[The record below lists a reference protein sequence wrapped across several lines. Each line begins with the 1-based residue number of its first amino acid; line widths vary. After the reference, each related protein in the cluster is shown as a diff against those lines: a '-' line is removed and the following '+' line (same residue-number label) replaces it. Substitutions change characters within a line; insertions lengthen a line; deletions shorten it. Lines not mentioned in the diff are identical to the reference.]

1 MGSAANQSGTQL
13 QDGLNRCWSAEGRPE
28 VLRPRVR
35 LLGMLDATG
44 GDSGGDGPGIFLT
57 PRSVLIG
64 PVGGGADGPCTNCLA
79 SRWQRI
85 RPPAERTV
93 LESGGSFLGGF
104 SAPYLTDFAVDAAH
118 HLYTDAVDG
127 FRPDSGR
134 PRIAEVVELS
144 LASLTVR
151 SFPLLADAG
160 CPRCTVPVPATAEY
174 GLPPLVPRHKPD
186 PDGFRLRP
194 AEDHDTDTAVFAN
207 PVCGVLG
214 DGLHLDLTSPT
225 MAPATGNMRVSA
237 GGRLLDVGW
246 SGQTDS
252 YRESRFSAVFEGLE
266 RHAGTQQR
274 RHAEPVVGSH
284 REFVEEGTH
293 VLDPRECGTYD
304 DALYTASERLVPFDP
319 DRETTWVWGRSLRD
333 DRPILVPEQ
342 LVYYVRDGSP
352 GAFVD
357 ECSNGCAV
365 GGVPE
370 EAILHALLELV
381 ERDAFVLG
389 WYGALPLREI
399 DVDSLRSPRTRHM
412 VDRIRLHGYDVRL
425 FDNRIDLPF
434 PVVNAVGIRRDGGPG
449 NLCFAA
455 GSAMD
460 PEGAVH
466 SALSEIATYIPSLAM
481 RAGKRGGELAAM
493 AEDYH
498 LVRELKDHP
507 LLFALPEMSPKAE
520 FLLRDTRPAPIGD
533 LYRDWER
540 DRPRTMDLLED
551 LRFCV
556 SVMKD
561 AGFDVIAVDQTSP
574 EQASV
579 GLANVCVI
587 APGLAPIDFGW
598 DKQRVLTMRRFHDLV
613 ERTAGRTGRAWAEVP
628 NPVPHPFP

>member
-1 MGSAANQSGTQL
+1 MGSAANESGTLL
-13 QDGLNRCWSAEGRPE
+13 QDGLNRYWSAEGRPE
-28 VLRPRVR
+28 ALRPRVR
-35 LLGMLDATG
+35 LLGMVDAAEAG
-44 GDSGGDGPGIFLT
+44 IGSDGPGIFLT
-57 PRSVLIG
+57 PRSALIG
-64 PVGGGADGPCTNCLA
+64 PVGAGEHGPCANCLA

-85 RPPAERTV
+85 RPPAEREV
-93 LESGGSFLGGF
+93 LEAGGSFFGGF
-104 SAPYLTDFAVDAAH
+104 SAPYLTDFVIDAVH
-118 HLYTDAVDG
+118 HLYTKVIGGERPAVG
-127 FRPDSGR
+127 N
-134 PRIAEVVELS
+134 PRSAEVVELS
-144 LASLTVR
+144 LASLAVR
-151 SFPLLADAG
+151 SFPLLADSG
-160 CPRCTVPVPATAEY
+160 CPRCACPVPATAEY
-174 GLPPLVPRHKPD
+174 GLAPLVSRRKPD
-186 PDGFRLRP
+186 PAGFRLRS

-214 DGLHLDLTSPT
+214 DGVHLDLTSPT

-237 GGRLLDVGW
+237 GGRLLEVGW

-252 YRESRFSAVFEGLE
+252 YRKSRFSAAFEGLE

-274 RHAEPVVGSH
+274 RHRELVVGSY
-284 REFVEEGTH
+284 REFTEKGTS
-293 VLDPRECGTYD
+293 VLDPRACGTYD
-304 DALYTASERLVPFDP
+304 DALYAVSDRLIPFDP
-319 DRETTWVWGRSLRD
+319 DRDMTWVWGRSLRD
-333 DRPILVPEQ
+333 DLPILVPEQ

-389 WYGALPLREI
+389 WYGAVSLREI

-434 PVVNAVGIRRDGGPG
+434 PVVNAVGVRRDGGLG

-481 RAGKRGGELAAM
+481 RADKRAGELRAM
-493 AEDYH
+493 ADDH
-498 LVRELKDHP
+498 RLVRELKDHP
-507 LLFALPEMSPKAE
+507 LLFALPEMAPAAD
-520 FLLRDTRPAPIGD
+520 FLLAKTRPESIEN
-533 LYRDWER
+533 LYREWEVG
-540 DRPRTMDLLED
+540 RPRTMDLLED

-556 SVMKD
+556 SVMER

-574 EQASV
+574 EQKAV
-579 GLANVCVI
+579 GLSNVCVI

-598 DKQRVLTMRRFHDLV
+598 GKQRVLTMPRFHDLLG
-613 ERTAGRTGRAWAEVP
+613 RGAGRGRTGAP

>member
-1 MGSAANQSGTQL
+1 MGSAAHRSGAQL
-13 QDGLNRCWSAEGRPE
+13 QDGLNRCWSTQERPKAPRPE
-28 VLRPRVR
+28 VH
-35 LLGMLDATG
+35 LLGMSDAAGAGTA
-44 GDSGGDGPGIFLT
+44 SRGPAVFLT
-57 PRSVLIG
+57 PRSALIG
-64 PVGGGADGPCTNCLA
+64 PVGAGEHGPCTNCLA
-79 SRWQRI
+79 SRWQKI
-85 RPPAERTV
+85 RPPAERAV
-93 LESGGSFLGGF
+93 LETGGEFLGG
-104 SAPYLTDFAVDAAH
+104 SPTPYLTDFAVDAIH

-127 FRPDSGR
+127 GR
-134 PRIAEVVELS
+134 PTTTTPRTAEVVELS

-160 CPRCTVPVPATAEY
+160 CRRCADPVPTTAEH
-174 GLPPLVPRHKPD
+174 GLAPLASRRKPD
-186 PDGFRLRP
+186 PDSLRLRP
-194 AEDHDTDTAVFAN
+194 AEDYDTDLAVFAN
-207 PVCGVLG
+207 PVCGALG
-214 DGLHLDLTSPT
+214 DGVHLDLTSPT
-225 MAPATGNMRVSA
+225 MAPATGNMRILA
-237 GGRLLDVGW
+237 AERLLEVGW

-252 YRESRFSAVFEGLE
+252 YRKSRFSAIFEGLE

-274 RHAEPVVGSH
+274 RHEAPLVGTYQGW
-284 REFVEEGTH
+284 VEKGAH
-293 VLDPRECGTYD
+293 VLDPRECGTYH
-304 DALYTASERLVPFDP
+304 DALYAESERLVPFDP
-319 DRETTWVWGRSLRD
+319 DRDMSWVWGRSLRD
-333 DRPILVPEQ
+333 DHPILVPEQ

-365 GGVPE
+365 GGTPE

-434 PVVNAVGIRRDGGPG
+434 PVVNAVGVRRDGGLG

-466 SALSEIATYIPSLAM
+466 SALEEIATYIPSLAM
-481 RAGKRGGELAAM
+481 RAGKRVEELEAM
-493 AEDYH
+493 TQDYR
-498 LVRELKDHP
+498 LVKELKDHP
-507 LLFALPEMSPKAE
+507 LLFALPTMAPLAE
-520 FLLRDTRPAPIGD
+520 FLLERSRPEPITE
-533 LYRDWER
+533 LYRDWEEE
-540 DRPRTMDLLED
+540 RPRTMDLLED

-556 SVMKD
+556 SVMQK

-574 EQASV
+574 EQKAV
-579 GLANVCVI
+579 GLSNVCVI

-598 DKQRVLTMRRFHDLV
+598 GKQRVLTMPRFHDLV
-613 ERTAGRTGRAWAEVP
+613 ERTTGRAGTEVP